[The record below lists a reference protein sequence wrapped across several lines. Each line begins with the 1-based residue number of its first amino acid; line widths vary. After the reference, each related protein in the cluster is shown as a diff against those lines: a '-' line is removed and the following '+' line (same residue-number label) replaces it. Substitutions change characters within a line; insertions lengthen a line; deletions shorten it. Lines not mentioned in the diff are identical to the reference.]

1 MSSYGCGGGQD
12 WHKKRMSWRWHCAR
26 FFLRRRDRIWAWYY
40 SWGASQDELEY
51 IKRRNKNSWLLHWQY
66 NIGNVAFPGGYWI
79 ITTCIIIIINVIRG
93 WLS

>member
-1 MSSYGCGGGQD
+1 
-12 WHKKRMSWRWHCAR
+12 
-26 FFLRRRDRIWAWYY
+26 
-40 SWGASQDELEY
+40 
-51 IKRRNKNSWLLHWQY
+51 LHWQY